1 MSGVR
6 FVDPPASIYR
16 RRPLIDLG
24 LVVLLGAVVAVVFLM
39 VVMGMLERGLGI
51 TLGDLL
57 KRFPAGN

>member
-1 MSGVR
+1 MSGIR

-39 VVMGMLERGLGI
+39 VLIGMSETGLGI
-51 TLGDLL
+51 TLGKFLRPL
-57 KRFPAGN
+57 AAVR